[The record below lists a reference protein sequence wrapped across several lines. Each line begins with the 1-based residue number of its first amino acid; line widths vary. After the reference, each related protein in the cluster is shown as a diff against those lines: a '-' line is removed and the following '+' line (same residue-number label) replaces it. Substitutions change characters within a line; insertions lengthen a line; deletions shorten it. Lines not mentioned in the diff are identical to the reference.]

1 MFCVAG
7 HIHPYEI
14 DAGYPPSEWRGIMST
29 AEEHPYQ
36 DLSSRWR
43 RFAGAW
49 PLYIVILGTV
59 LSLGWTVM
67 LVWVVL
73 DLVG

>member
-1 MFCVAG
+1 MG
-7 HIHPYEI
+7 
-14 DAGYPPSEWRGIMST
+14 T
-29 AEEHPYQ
+29 AEAQRSQ
-36 DLSSRWR
+36 DLSSQTVSRWR
-43 RFAGAW
+43 RLAGAW

-73 DLVG
+73 DLVGLT

>member
-1 MFCVAG
+1 MG
-7 HIHPYEI
+7 
-14 DAGYPPSEWRGIMST
+14 T
-29 AEEHPYQ
+29 AEAQLSQ
-36 DLSSRWR
+36 DLSSQTVSRWR
-43 RFAGAW
+43 RLAGAW

-73 DLVG
+73 DLVGLA

>member
-1 MFCVAG
+1 MG
-7 HIHPYEI
+7 K
-14 DAGYPPSEWRGIMST
+14 
-29 AEEHPYQ
+29 AEAQRSQ
-36 DLSSRWR
+36 DLSSQAVSRWR
-43 RFAGAW
+43 RLSGAW

-73 DLVG
+73 DLVGLT

>member
-1 MFCVAG
+1 MG
-7 HIHPYEI
+7 
-14 DAGYPPSEWRGIMST
+14 T
-29 AEEHPYQ
+29 AEAQRSQ
-36 DLSSRWR
+36 DPSSQGVSRWR

-73 DLVG
+73 DLVGLT

>member
-1 MFCVAG
+1 MGTTAAQRSQ
-7 HIHPYEI
+7 
-14 DAGYPPSEWRGIMST
+14 DPSLQ
-29 AEEHPYQ
+29 AV
-36 DLSSRWR
+36 SRWR

-59 LSLGWTVM
+59 LSLGWTAM

-73 DLVG
+73 DLVGLT